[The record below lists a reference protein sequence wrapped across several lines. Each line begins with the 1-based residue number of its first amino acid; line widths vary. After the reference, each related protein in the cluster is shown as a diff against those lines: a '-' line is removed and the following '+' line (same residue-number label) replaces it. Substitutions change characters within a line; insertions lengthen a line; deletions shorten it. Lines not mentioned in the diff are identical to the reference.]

1 MIIVAIILIVA
12 FSTIYLKF
20 RNDLTAGYTR
30 IHDLQSQIYTS
41 KYGDVEYLLEG
52 TGPTILISHGITGG
66 INQGIGLSDMYLGK
80 GYRLLY
86 ISRFGYLKSAMPDE
100 PSAKLQAEVYNDLLS
115 FLHLDRVFIMGN
127 SAGGPSAIHFAID
140 YPEKCTGVILVSS
153 VVPGN
158 IDALPPKLFMKA
170 VFGSDF
176 LYWCTVKLFGTRMI
190 NMFIPESI
198 RKTLSPPEKKTMLDN
213 VYLSALPIS
222 KRTAGILFDTYLSN
236 PSIDEEIPYKHITSP
251 TLIIHAIDD
260 PAPPIEGARMISK
273 KIPHCELVA
282 YETGGHLILNHED
295 EIKRTI
301 NSFILR

>member
-1 MIIVAIILIVA
+1 
-12 FSTIYLKF
+12 
-20 RNDLTAGYTR
+20 
-30 IHDLQSQIYTS
+30 
-41 KYGDVEYLLEG
+41 
-52 TGPTILISHGITGG
+52 
-66 INQGIGLSDMYLGK
+66 
-80 GYRLLY
+80 
-86 ISRFGYLKSAMPDE
+86 
-100 PSAKLQAEVYNDLLS
+100 
-115 FLHLDRVFIMGN
+115 
-127 SAGGPSAIHFAID
+127 
-140 YPEKCTGVILVSS
+140 
-153 VVPGN
+153 
-158 IDALPPKLFMKA
+158 
-170 VFGSDF
+170 
-176 LYWCTVKLFGTRMI
+176 MI

-273 KIPHCELVA
+273 KIPHCKLVA